1 MKGRCKVIWKKLELG
16 KIKVNDIEY
25 DWKATRPI
33 AEKELNANARLISA
47 APELLSV
54 LKHLNKKEI
63 KDICL
68 SIQLN
73 ELIKRIENEQ

>member
-1 MKGRCKVIWKKLELG
+1 MTWRKLALA
-16 KIKVNDIEY
+16 KIQVNDIEY
-25 DWKATRPI
+25 DWRAPRPVS
-33 AEKELNANARLISA
+33 EKELNANARLISA